1 MVSFPHTQITK
12 RTSCLQGTFLLFSG
26 PVGAPRHSGEAT
38 QEIKA
43 PFAQSHATRGALAK
57 GDTQRSCHR
66 KCGGAL
72 LTRQHSGNMTP
83 HPDLSLMP
91 ISGPRSPHSKP
102 VYGFLYA
109 MTQTLRGKQLP
120 VKTWTHSRA
129 QSHPHSI
136 AERPVTSKQKSQD

>member
-1 MVSFPHTQITK
+1 MRDCFMVSFPHTKITK
-12 RTSCLQGTFLLFSG
+12 RTSCLQRTFLLFSG
-26 PVGAPRHSGEAT
+26 PVGAPSTRDQRHSEAT

-43 PFAQSHATRGALAK
+43 PFAQSHTTRGALAK
-57 GDTQRSCHR
+57 ARDCDCDQSPDMQRRLAQGDIQRSCHR

-102 VYGFLYA
+102 KCMGFC
-109 MTQTLRGKQLP
+109 MP
-120 VKTWTHSRA
+120 
-129 QSHPHSI
+129 
-136 AERPVTSKQKSQD
+136 